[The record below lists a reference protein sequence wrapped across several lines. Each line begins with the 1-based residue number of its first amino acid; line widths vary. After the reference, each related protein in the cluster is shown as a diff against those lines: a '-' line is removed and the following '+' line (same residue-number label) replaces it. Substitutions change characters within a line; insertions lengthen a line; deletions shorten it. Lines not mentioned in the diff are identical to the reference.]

1 MRKPEGLQG
10 FTEVAGRELG
20 NPTADFGDFHE
31 FRLLLRIGFGL
42 GGFLCEIR
50 VAVGVGYDRV
60 EGDLAGPVEFDLG
73 PVGSVLG
80 RALYAASTS
89 SRIPR
94 IPLVSMAG

>member
-1 MRKPEGLQG
+1 MAAAALFDLDAAVRKPEGLQG

-60 EGDLAGPVEFDLG
+60 EAILQA
-73 PVGSVLG
+73 
-80 RALYAASTS
+80 R
-89 SRIPR
+89 
-94 IPLVSMAG
+94 